1 MIDPEFADAAEL
13 TSTYGSLRGP
23 IIRNPVA
30 LEVLLDVE
38 TEALRDAIDQ
48 ADPADTRLKR
58 ARALLDRTLQGAPRD
73 AAKRYQ
79 LAMALNLTRQR
90 LS

>member
-13 TSTYGSLRGP
+13 TSAYGSLRGP
-23 IIRNPVA
+23 IIRNPAA

-38 TEALRDAIDQ
+38 TEALRDAIQQ
-48 ADPADTRLKR
+48 ADPANTRVAR
-58 ARALLDRTLQGAPRD
+58 AKALLDRTLQGAPQD
-73 AAKRYQ
+73 ATKRYQ

-90 LS
+90 IS